1 MIQCLCFLS
10 YAPILFF
17 YLIDK
22 RKQGRQNFF
31 FHFLTGF
38 CLCFLLLFVWICLQI
53 FFFLIPDCFPA
64 SAALD
69 PVCQNIIFQPVHLIF

>member
-22 RKQGRQNFF
+22 RKQGRQDFF
-31 FHFLTGF
+31 FHFLAD
-38 CLCFLLLFVWICLQI
+38 LCFCFSLFFPGFFCI
-53 FFFLIPDCFPA
+53 FFCIIPGFFPA
-64 SAALD
+64 SAAVD